1 MTNRPT
7 TATRRRRGPAHALVR
22 WYRGG
27 GAGNLLFTLPLLVIF
42 ALFSW
47 WPISRS
53 LVLSFQHTNLVTPA
67 TWVGFDNFARVF
79 ADPLLPTAAWNTL
92 WFTILAVLIG
102 FPVPILLAVFIG
114 ELRRTRGL
122 ASVLVY
128 IPVIIPPVVAVLL
141 WKQIFDP
148 SPNGLLN
155 TVLGWVGIGPLPW
168 LQSAAM
174 AMPSIVVQATWA
186 GFGTT
191 TIIYLAALMSAP
203 PELYEAAELDGAGIA
218 KRAWHITLPH
228 LRTVILLMLILQV
241 IGTFQVFTEPFVMT
255 GGGPNNS
262 TLTVLMLIFRYA
274 FVIGDYGKATA
285 LSLLLA
291 LLLSVLSAVYLW
303 ATRKWNR
310 T

>member
-1 MTNRPT
+1 MSIQPTVTNRP
-7 TATRRRRGPAHALVR
+7 RGGFARPVVNWFR
-22 WYRGG
+22 NG
-27 GAGNLLFTLPLLVIF
+27 GAGNLLFTLPLLVVF

-47 WPISRS
+47 WPIARS
-53 LVLSFQHTNLVTPA
+53 LVLSFQKTNLVTEP
-67 TWVGFDNFARVF
+67 TWVGFDNFVRVF
-79 ADPLLPTAAWNTL
+79 ADPLLPVAAWNTL

-122 ASVLVY
+122 ASVLAY

-148 SPNGLLN
+148 SANGLLN
-155 TVLGWVGIGPLPW
+155 TALGWIGIGPLPW

-174 AMPSIVVQATWA
+174 AMPSIVIQATWA

-203 PELYEAAELDGAGIA
+203 PELYEAAELDGAGILS
-218 KRAWHITLPH
+218 RTWHITLPH
-228 LRTVILLMLILQV
+228 LRTVILLMLILQI

-262 TLTVLMLIFRYA
+262 TLTILMLIFRYA

-285 LSLLLA
+285 LSLILA
-291 LLLSVLSAVYLW
+291 LLLTALSLVYLSA
-303 ATRKWNR
+303 TKKWGR
-310 T
+310 S

>member
-1 MTNRPT
+1 MTIDRT
-7 TATRRRRGPAHALVR
+7 TTEHRRGGTRRTAAR

-27 GAGNLLFTLPLLVIF
+27 GVGKLLFALPLIVVF
-42 ALFSW
+42 GVFSW
-47 WPISRS
+47 WPILRS
-53 LVLSFQHTNLVTPA
+53 LVLSFQHTNLVTAP
-67 TWVGFDNFARVF
+67 TWVGLDNFARVF

-92 WFTILAVLIG
+92 WFTILAVVIG

-155 TVLGWVGIGPLPW
+155 TVVGWIGIGPLPW
-168 LQSAAM
+168 LQSATM

-203 PELYEAAELDGAGIA
+203 SELYEAAELDGTGIVR
-218 KRAWHITLPH
+218 RAWHITLPH

-262 TLTVLMLIFRYA
+262 TLTLLMLIFRYA
-274 FVIGDYGKATA
+274 FVVGDYGKATA

-291 LLLSVLSAVYLW
+291 VLLTGLSALYLR
-303 ATRKWNR
+303 ATKRWSNA
-310 T
+310 